1 MSPPRP
7 PPPPPPPPLPLTSQF
22 LQLRFVLEKATG
34 NTSGVLHLG
43 FAYVDQRITFYLSK
57 GPGVLMTSYGFL
69 KSMLARQ
76 VALPEPG
83 AKPKMC
89 VVS

>member
-1 MSPPRP
+1 MLHVTSHD
-7 PPPPPPPPLPLTSQF
+7 PLPPSLPLPSQF

-57 GPGVLMTSYGFL
+57 GPGVLMASYGFL